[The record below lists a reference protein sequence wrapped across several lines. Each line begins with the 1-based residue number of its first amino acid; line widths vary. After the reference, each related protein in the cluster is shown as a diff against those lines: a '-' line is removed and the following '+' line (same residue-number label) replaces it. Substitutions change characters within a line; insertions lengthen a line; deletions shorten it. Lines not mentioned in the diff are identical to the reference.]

1 METETISL
9 QTFFKISSTFHSRKK
24 VKQVWNDM
32 MGSNYN
38 FGVDYPFNVAILV
51 V

>member
-1 METETISL
+1 METEIISL
-9 QTFFKISSTFHSRKK
+9 QAFFKISSTFHSRNQ

-32 MGSNYN
+32 MVSNWN
-38 FGVDYPFNVAILV
+38 FWVDYPFNMAIMV